1 MIVGGG
7 VSLTMGDSV
16 RFTGAI
22 ANTDDGAGAAKGG
35 VLTGVPTSGE
45 DGVKAGA
52 EAVNFGDE
60 VGGDLGGC
68 QRDEKG
74 FRSNIHG

>member
-1 MIVGGG
+1 M
-7 VSLTMGDSV
+7 

-68 QRDEKG
+68 
-74 FRSNIHG
+74 

>member
-16 RFTGAI
+16 RCTGVI
-22 ANTDDGAGAAKGG
+22 ADTDDGTGAAKG
-35 VLTGVPTSGE
+35 VLMEEVPTSGE

-60 VGGDLGGC
+60 VLGDLGRC
-68 QRDEKG
+68 
-74 FRSNIHG
+74 